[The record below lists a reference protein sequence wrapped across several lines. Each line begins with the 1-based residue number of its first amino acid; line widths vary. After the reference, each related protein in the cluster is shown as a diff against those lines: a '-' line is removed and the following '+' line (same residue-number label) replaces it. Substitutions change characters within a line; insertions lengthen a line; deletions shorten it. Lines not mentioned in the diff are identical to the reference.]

1 MIPIPG
7 AVYGALFAAS
17 SRVLT
22 GEIEVSEEAKDK
34 VMWARDKVE
43 EVSELLGDF
52 SPTQPASWGRFAA
65 RLMDSSFET
74 CRRFESAEDARR
86 AHRFTEAV
94 EFPEFLVEFL
104 WSHMPRHR
112 LYWDDESTLEL
123 LSFGD
128 KVELCVEREHVGD
141 DVEGIFF
148 RPNGCRREEVYQ
160 AVSEVFWEGRDAVSL
175 GLDFGKVTSQTAK
188 LGRYRYQG
196 ERLALIDEWR
206 RYRALG
212 MRRNVLL
219 QGPPGCGKTT
229 FCCHAARELSGR
241 TVKLGG
247 QVIGM
252 LDHHDWTN
260 LLEALRPEMLIVD
273 DVDRID
279 AISQYTVQ
287 GQLQFFEEGHCD
299 VPFTLLTSN
308 NHARLPAAF
317 RRPGRV
323 DQIVEFDEPSPE
335 IRRRIICDLAER
347 VGVEVPDDEMARL
360 LKLHDEYSAAH
371 VREALRRARVH
382 GWGEAARAGDESF
395 LMQRKYGSKSD
406 WLKAHGYRHLDADL
420 EIVMNVL
427 FEQLRPHVVY
437 EDDLDQL
444 ERLILPNG
452 AHLCVDQGSEY
463 TYVRVYYRPKLD
475 GLDNVTQAIA
485 DLFWQDRRAVL
496 VGPDAHGATTCQTMP
511 VDEQRYHGPLTAC
524 LEHWRTFR
532 EHGLRRSVLL
542 QGPPGCGK
550 STFCR
555 HAARELSARTLMLTP
570 ESYESLRC
578 AAWRSIVEILRP
590 EMVIVDDVDRVSST
604 KLETKLQLFE
614 EGYCGVP
621 YVLFTTNDHTK
632 LPAPMR
638 RPGRID
644 QIIEVDR
651 PSPQVCWQLIR
662 KLAER
667 VGLEVPEA
675 QLPRL
680 TTILQEQSNAHLLE
694 ALRRAKVRGWQAKP
708 VVGDA
713 TFDQEV
719 PAPAKVQRFPSEMYD
734 DMPF

>member
-1 MIPIPG
+1 MIPIHA
-7 AVYGALFAAS
+7 AVCGALFSAT
-17 SRVLT
+17 SRVLA
-22 GEIEVSEEAKDK
+22 GEIEVSQEAKDNIT
-34 VMWARDKVE
+34 WARDKVE

-52 SPTQPASWGRFAA
+52 SPTKPGSWGRFAA
-65 RLMDSSFET
+65 RLMDYSFET
-74 CRRFESAEDARR
+74 CRRFESAEEARL
-86 AHRFTEAV
+86 AHRFTEGV
-94 EFPEFLVEFL
+94 QLPEFLVGYL

-123 LSFGD
+123 VALAGD
-128 KVELCVEREHVGD
+128 AVVCIERDQTGKDAGEVFFAPGRGGCD
-141 DVEGIFF
+141 DVYRAISD
-148 RPNGCRREEVYQ
+148 
-160 AVSEVFWEGRDAVSL
+160 AFWAERSAVSL
-175 GLDFGKVTSQTAK
+175 GLDFGNVTWAE
-188 LGRYRYQG
+188 LDLDRFRYQG
-196 ERLALIDEWR
+196 ERLSLLDEWR
-206 RYRALG
+206 RYRKLG
-212 MRRNVLL
+212 IRRNVLL

-247 QVIGM
+247 RVIGM

-287 GQLQFFEEGHCD
+287 GQLQFFEEGHCN

-308 NHARLPAAF
+308 HHSRLPAAF

-323 DQIVEFDEPSPE
+323 DQIVEFDEPSAE
-335 IRRRIICDLAER
+335 TRRQIISDLAER
-347 VGVEVPDDEMARL
+347 VGVVIPDDEMPRL
-360 LKLHDEYSAAH
+360 LTLHDEYSAAH

-382 GWGEAARAGDESF
+382 GWGKQARAGDKTF
-395 LMQRKYGSKSD
+395 RMQREYSSASD
-406 WLKAHGYRHLDADL
+406 WLKAHEFRRLDADL
-420 EIVMNVL
+420 GIVLDVV
-427 FEQLRPHVVY
+427 FERIRPQVVY
-437 EDDLDQL
+437 KDELDRIQ
-444 ERLILPNG
+444 RLTLPNG
-452 AHLCVDQGSEY
+452 AQMCVDKGGEY
-463 TYVRVYYRPKLD
+463 TAKKVYFRPAVD
-475 GLDNVTQAIA
+475 GVEQVTEAIA
-485 DLFWQDRRAVL
+485 ELFWQGRSAVL
-496 VGPDAHGATTCQTMP
+496 VGPDARGNTACQTMP
-511 VDEQRYHGPLTAC
+511 VDEHVYHGPLTDC
-524 LEHWRTFR
+524 LEHWRAFR

-555 HAARELSARTLMLTP
+555 HAAGELSERTLMLTP
-570 ESYESLRC
+570 EFYESLRC

-590 EMVIVDDVDRVSST
+590 ELVIVDDVDRVSSM
-604 KLETKLQLFE
+604 KLEAKLQLFE
-614 EGYCGVP
+614 EGYCEVP
-621 YVLFTTNDHTK
+621 YVLFTTNDHMK

-662 KLAER
+662 NLAER
-667 VGLEVPEA
+667 VGIEVPDAE
-675 QLPRL
+675 LPRL

-708 VVGDA
+708 VLGDA

-719 PAPAKVQRFPSEMYD
+719 SKPGKVARFSEEVYD